1 MHGAHIPLALSHCHF
16 NEHVQP
22 PLHHMIAFELVLS
35 HAAAAARLLTKNKQT
50 GEFHLGGYR
59 SRDLSDCRCALAA
72 GADCPF
78 CRYVYR

>member
-35 HAAAAARLLTKNKQT
+35 HAAAAVRLLTKNKQT
-50 GEFHLGGYR
+50 GELNFSLLFLRRVIDGGLIFSLR
-59 SRDLSDCRCALAA
+59 GLSAS
-72 GADCPF
+72 
-78 CRYVYR
+78 